1 MAGIFNK
8 VLDFIGIEEEEQQ
21 PVEEVMENESVEYEE
36 EYEEPAA
43 RPTNNR
49 RSRGKI
55 TSIAPNANKLVV
67 YQPMNCDDSLN
78 IIDNLKSGRPVVMN
92 LEAMDLDASQRVLDF
107 VVGAV
112 YALSGN
118 IHKVTNCIFL
128 VTPSHVDVTGNIP
141 DELKGKTFFNLG
153 GRRN

>member
-8 VLDFIGIEEEEQQ
+8 VLDFIGIEEEEESQI
-21 PVEEVMENESVEYEE
+21 EEVMENDAPEYED
-36 EYEEPAA
+36 EYEEPV
-43 RPTNNR
+43 RTSK
-49 RSRGKI
+49 RSKGKI
-55 TSIAPNANKLVV
+55 TSIAPAANRLVV
-67 YQPMNCDDSLN
+67 YQPTNCDDSLN

-112 YALSGN
+112 YALNGN
-118 IHKVTNCIFL
+118 IHKVTHCIFL
-128 VTPSHVDVTGNIP
+128 VTPSYVDVTGNIP

-153 GRRN
+153 GRRS

>member
-1 MAGIFNK
+1 MAGLFNK
-8 VLDFIGIEEEEQQ
+8 VLDFIGIEEEEDSQ
-21 PVEEVMENESVEYEE
+21 VEETTESESEYEDD
-36 EYEEPAA
+36 YEEQPA
-43 RPTNNR
+43 RTSR
-49 RSRGKI
+49 RRGKI
-55 TSIAPNANKLVV
+55 TSIAPAANRLVV
-67 YQPMNCDDSLN
+67 YQPTNCDDSLN

-118 IHKVTNCIFL
+118 IHKVTHCIFL
-128 VTPSHVDVTGNIP
+128 ITPINVDVTGNIP

-153 GRRN
+153 GHRG